1 MKIFGSEI
9 NFIKMEQHVD
19 FDNFCYVCGKRTIVE
34 SRRKIGDDFA
44 ELYNQYFNQVVYRNV
59 EWAPSVVCTGCL
71 SILNRWKKGKIGSMP
86 FGVPMIWS
94 DPQVHTSDDCYACL
108 NFVSGT
114 NRNKLRKFSYRET
127 KYTQLPLPHSE
138 NIPIPGRPS
147 ITEECMSLAIQ
158 TQGESLVSQYQP
170 SHVTN
175 NCNHLEITQNRLDI
189 MVRRLKL
196 SQRQSI
202 LLAKELKQA
211 NILAPDALVYGSI
224 GRHRH
229 FTNFFKSI
237 DNNSLAFC
245 IDIRGLIL
253 TMHHEYKPEYWRLF
267 IDSSKSSLKAVL
279 LHMTNTK
286 NSVPIAL
293 STNTKET
300 YLSLKKILD
309 VVKYNDHNWK
319 ICADLKVIALLRGM
333 QTGYTKNMCFM
344 CLWDTRYKGD
354 QYEKHDWPLR
364 ETAKLRVNNIVENP
378 LVSIDKVL
386 LPPLHIKLGIV
397 KNFIKALIQNERAF
411 NELSRIFPR
420 LSNMKIKEGLY

>member
-1 MKIFGSEI
+1 
-9 NFIKMEQHVD
+9 MEQHVD
-19 FDNFCYVCGKRTIVE
+19 FNNFCYVCGKRTITD

-44 ELYNQYFNQVVYRNV
+44 ELYHRYFNQVVFRNV
-59 EWAPSVVCTGCL
+59 EWAPSIVCTGCL
-71 SILNRWKKGKIGSMP
+71 SLLNRWKKGEVDCMP

-94 DPQVHTSDDCYACL
+94 DPQVHSSDDCYACL

-114 NRNKLRKFSYRET
+114 NRNKLRKFPYTET

-138 NIPIPGRPS
+138 NIPIPRRPS
-147 ITEECMSLAIQ
+147 TTEEYMASTLETARE
-158 TQGESLVSQYQP
+158 TLVSEYQP
-170 SHVTN
+170 SNVNN
-175 NCNHLEITQNRLDI
+175 NCNHLEITQTRLDI

-202 LLAKELKQA
+202 LLAKELKHA
-211 NILAPDALVYGSI
+211 NILAPDVRVYGAI

-229 FTNFFKSI
+229 FTNFFKAI
-237 DNNSLAFC
+237 DNNSFAFC
-245 IDIRGLIL
+245 VDIRGLIL
-253 TMHHEYKPEYWRLF
+253 TIHHEYKPEDWRLF
-267 IDSSKSSLKAVL
+267 IDASKSSLKAVL
-279 LHMTNTK
+279 LHMTNSK
-286 NSVPIAL
+286 NSIPIAL

-319 ICADLKVIALLRGM
+319 ICGDLKVITLLRGM

-344 CLWDTRYKGD
+344 CLWDTRYSGD
-354 QYEKHDWPLR
+354 QYNKHDWPQR
-364 ETAKLRVNNIVENP
+364 ETVKLRKNNIVENP

-397 KNFIKALIQNERAF
+397 KNFIKALNPDGNSF
-411 NELSRIFPR
+411 NELCRIFPR
-420 LSNMKIKEGLY
+420 LSSMKIKEGLY